1 MRIST
6 IWTIGWGGVVES
18 SWNAT
23 LPTDNQID
31 FTLSFNFGFFKVNLL
46 VFVYVCSREMMWRS
60 KNTMGFIEEE
70 KAKKWSEKSGYVRSW
85 VRMTEANAY
94 RNFLSDEEKKDQE
107 HRKMAHIF
115 HGKKFV
121 RPANIHKR
129 THTHIKQS
137 TNNHIIDLY
146 WVNRFTWFPMTMDGT
161 VPSLSAVVFG
171 FVIVCIFMSRTN
183 MLRELMA
190 YGRCDN
196 NNSEQRTATVHETI
210 AANDV
215 SFAYFRLRLIDS
227 QFKWHKSKLCYVV
240 CRNFKSIFSNS
251 NKTVHSNRNRKC

>member
-1 MRIST
+1 MCVLGRWCDAAKIQWALLRKKKPRNEVRSLDMLGVGFGWQRQMRIGT
-6 IWTIGWGGVVES
+6 FYQTKKKKIKNIEKWHI
-18 SWNAT
+18 
-23 LPTDNQID
+23 
-31 FTLSFNFGFFKVNLL
+31 NF
-46 VFVYVCSREMMWRS
+46 M
-60 KNTMGFIEEE
+60 
-70 KAKKWSEKSGYVRSW
+70 EKSSYVQL
-85 VRMTEANAY
+85 TY
-94 RNFLSDEEKKDQE
+94 T
-107 HRKMAHIF
+107 
-115 HGKKFV
+115 
-121 RPANIHKR
+121 KR

-161 VPSLSAVVFG
+161 VPSSLSAVVFG

>member
-1 MRIST
+1 
-6 IWTIGWGGVVES
+6 
-18 SWNAT
+18 
-23 LPTDNQID
+23 
-31 FTLSFNFGFFKVNLL
+31 
-46 VFVYVCSREMMWRS
+46 
-60 KNTMGFIEEE
+60 
-70 KAKKWSEKSGYVRSW
+70 
-85 VRMTEANAY
+85 
-94 RNFLSDEEKKDQE
+94 
-107 HRKMAHIF
+107 
-115 HGKKFV
+115 
-121 RPANIHKR
+121 
-129 THTHIKQS
+129 
-137 TNNHIIDLY
+137 
-146 WVNRFTWFPMTMDGT
+146 MTMDGT
-161 VPSLSAVVFG
+161 VPSSLSAVVFG

-251 NKTVHSNRNRKC
+251 NDVQFRCTATETENANQLFLKMESIMFSLRKKAQIVIKKNLIHQCGYTRTHCVPNNGPNKKQSRCSFYSLSFVLTTLAIFA

>member
-1 MRIST
+1 MCVLGRWCDAAKIQWALLRKKKPRNEVRSLDMLGVGFGWQRQMRIGT
-6 IWTIGWGGVVES
+6 FYQT
-18 SWNAT
+18 
-23 LPTDNQID
+23 
-31 FTLSFNFGFFKVNLL
+31 K
-46 VFVYVCSREMMWRS
+46 
-60 KNTMGFIEEE
+60 
-70 KAKKWSEKSGYVRSW
+70 
-85 VRMTEANAY
+85 
-94 RNFLSDEEKKDQE
+94 EKKDQE
-107 HRKMAHIF
+107 HRKMAHKF

-121 RPANIHKR
+121 RPANIHK
-129 THTHIKQS
+129 THSHSHQTVNQQS
-137 TNNHIIDLY
+137 HH
-146 WVNRFTWFPMTMDGT
+146 WFI
-161 VPSLSAVVFG
+161 LSQSFHLISNDYGWYGAIAVAVVFG

-183 MLRELMA
+183 MLREWMA